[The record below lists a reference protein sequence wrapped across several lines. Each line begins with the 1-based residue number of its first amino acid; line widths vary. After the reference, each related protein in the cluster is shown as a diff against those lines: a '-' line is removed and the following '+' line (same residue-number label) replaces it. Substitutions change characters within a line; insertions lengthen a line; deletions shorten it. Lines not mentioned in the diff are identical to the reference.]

1 MTEYLFAYGTL
12 QPGLVPASMSALA
25 GKLTPIGKGFVRG
38 VLYGL
43 GRYPGAIPDAA
54 SPHQIAGTVLELPD
68 DENILPK
75 LDAYEGFDP
84 ASPASSEYIRERQT
98 VKLADGR
105 TLDCWFY
112 RYNFA
117 ASPSQIIVTGVWP
130 KRRNDTAADQ
140 ELKADG

>member
-12 QPGLVPASMSALA
+12 QPGLVPESMSALA
-25 GKLTPIGKGFVRG
+25 GKLTPIGKGLVHG
-38 VLYGL
+38 VLYDL

-54 SPHQIAGTVLELPD
+54 SPHQIVGTVLELPD

-112 RYNFA
+112 GYNWKPD
-117 ASPSQIIVTGVWP
+117 ASKAIPSGVW
-130 KRRNDTAADQ
+130 KR
-140 ELKADG
+140 